1 MLITLLMPLIARPTA
16 DLGWKGDFTMIIRGE
31 GSLKTKTSS
40 ARWKIDRVAKGVIVL
55 DRPIRGAI
63 IAGSPDRNNE
73 KRYESWI
80 GSRAEPFMMTIR
92 DEVVQRGPLF
102 SPKEIRRDTLRVTTP
117 PEGTT
122 GKLGWPSLQID
133 LENGQY
139 LWEAPRLEAPAQ
151 SYFQREF
158 IEGPKSWTDQAP
170 LVQDRLEL
178 GYQIIH
184 NLNQPKEWFR
194 FAGPIKPGQVE
205 LVLTRKF
212 PFTVAL
218 MAGITPPK
226 VEAELTLVLR
236 RIMPGGE
243 PEITAG
249 ILNP

>member
-1 MLITLLMPLIARPTA
+1 MLITLLMPLIAGPTA

-117 PEGTT
+117 PEGAT

-158 IEGPKSWTDQAP
+158 IEGP
-170 LVQDRLEL
+170 
-178 GYQIIH
+178 
-184 NLNQPKEWFR
+184 N
-194 FAGPIKPGQVE
+194 GPIKPGQVE

-226 VEAELTLVLR
+226 VEAELTLILR